1 MRKLFVVILFCIS
14 ALFAFA
20 NDGVFFAAGNQLIP
34 ITETDISV
42 KKEVLTI
49 NRVGDHL
56 EVTVYY
62 QFFNPVGEK
71 ELLVGFEAMSPYNDM
86 KDFESSLPFQPH
98 IRNFK
103 VFMNGEPLPFEVANV
118 KSVRY
123 DKEKYPTTPPYY
135 RNGSIQGWTMQQLKD
150 TLAVW
155 DYPSIPIDYVYHFK
169 TKFHPG
175 LNTIQHIYEYD
186 LSFSAG
192 DEYYFPYI
200 LTAAN
205 RWANHQ
211 IDDFQLIINMGD
223 RESFMVHPDFF
234 KSADEWVINGRGKAT
249 IDSTWVYGDDV
260 AMLSCPVFHIQEGG
274 ISFRKANFHPEGEL
288 TIEKRRICTFY
299 DFTVEGN
306 DYTELL
312 QKYALGSQYYPFPQ
326 ILSIYDNEM
335 TIAFTNDSTTYSHSI
350 DTLVTPEQ
358 RRILKYLPYA
368 YRGYIFKTKELQ
380 EYFESTDWYVP
391 NPDYKGNMGVM
402 TEEEK
407 KWVGFWDELS
417 LPEDAIIDY
426 FCEPYYEDGPD
437 SLQRFIQQNLRIPPG
452 YENTTGVVLVE
463 FIVETDG
470 SVSNPRVKLSLNP
483 VLDAEAV
490 RVVMSIQNKW
500 VWDPSRCYNGE
511 IHRSHWQI
519 PVQF

>member
-1 MRKLFVVILFCIS
+1 MNRITVVILFCFS

-20 NDGVFFAAGNQLIP
+20 NDGVFYAAGNQLIP

-62 QFFNPVGEK
+62 EFFNPVGEK

-86 KDFESSLPFQPH
+86 KDFENCLPFQPH

-118 KSVRY
+118 SSVRY

-135 RNGSIQGWTMQQLKD
+135 RNGNIQGWTMQQIKD
-150 TLAVW
+150 TMTVW

-169 TKFHPG
+169 TKFRPG
-175 LNTIQHIYEYD
+175 LNIIQHTYEYD

-211 IDDFQLIINMGD
+211 IDDFLLLINMRD
-223 RESFMVHPDFF
+223 RESFMIHPDFF

-249 IDSTWVYGDDV
+249 IDSTWVWDDNDPP
-260 AMLSCPVFHIQEGG
+260 AKLSCPLFHIQEGG

-288 TIEKRRICTFY
+288 TIEKRRIWTFIDY
-299 DFTVEGN
+299 TVEGN
-306 DYTELL
+306 DDYVSGKS
-312 QKYALGSQYYPFPQ
+312 QKYALASQYYPFPQ
-326 ILSIYDNEM
+326 ILSIYSNEM
-335 TIAFTNDSTTYSHSI
+335 TTAFTNDSTTYNHSI
-350 DTLVTPEQ
+350 DTLITPEQ
-358 RRILKYLPYA
+358 RRILKNLPFA

-380 EYFESTDWYVP
+380 NYFEHTDWYVP
-391 NPDYKGNMGVM
+391 NPDYNGNMEVM
-402 TEEEK
+402 NAEEK
-407 KWVGFWDELS
+407 KWVEFWSE
-417 LPEDAIIDY
+417 
-426 FCEPYYEDGPD
+426 
-437 SLQRFIQQNLRIPPG
+437 
-452 YENTTGVVLVE
+452 
-463 FIVETDG
+463 
-470 SVSNPRVKLSLNP
+470 K
-483 VLDAEAV
+483 
-490 RVVMSIQNKW
+490 
-500 VWDPSRCYNGE
+500 
-511 IHRSHWQI
+511 
-519 PVQF
+519 